1 MPRDLQD
8 LMTVRPPD
16 AVAPDWYAIT
26 AEVTG
31 EGESTRARVRIYDT
45 IGGWFGTNAAEFVG
59 ELDAL
64 DVDELEVHINSP
76 GGAVWD
82 GLAIMNA
89 LKQHRARVT
98 IIVDGLAASAA
109 SIIAMAGDEVVM
121 AEGSQ
126 MMIHRAS
133 GGAWGNAAFL
143 RDTAAILDKI
153 DGNLAGIYAR
163 RAGGTRESWLEL
175 MTAETWYD
183 AAEAV
188 EAGLADRADESLEG
202 VDAEASFDLSIFN
215 YAGRSHA
222 PAPRRPVAPLRPVAA
237 MPPTGAHEVGV
248 AADLTPEAPV
258 SSEPGTT
265 NRKESVMTDTLKA
278 DILQRLGVTD
288 ANADDATILA
298 ALDEALDE
306 RADETAPTASIPEG
320 TVLLDAGRFAELEA
334 QAAAGA
340 QARAQQDA
348 ERRDRLVA
356 TALTEGRISADNRK
370 IWRERLDADEDGT
383 TALLATL
390 PKSGAVPTEEIGY
403 TGGEEESSEDDRL
416 YDRVAGVF
424 GDPTTKEA

>member
-163 RAGGTRESWLEL
+163 RAGGTRESWLDL

-222 PAPRRPVAPLRPVAA
+222 PAPRRPVAPLRPVA
-237 MPPTGAHEVGV
+237 MPPTGAHEAGFV
-248 AADLTPEAPV
+248 ADLPQAPV
-258 SSEPGTT
+258 SSEPGNH
-265 NRKESVMTDTLKA
+265 NRKEEPLMEEFLNN
-278 DILQRLGVTD
+278 LRQRLGVNSEASVED
-288 ANADDATILA
+288 ILA
-298 ALDEALDE
+298 ALDEALEERSDE
-306 RADETAPTASIPEG
+306 QAPPIPEG
-320 TVLLDAGRFAELEA
+320 TVLVDAGRFAELEA

-356 TALTEGRISADNRK
+356 TALAEGRISAANRA
-370 IWRERLDADEDGT
+370 IWRERLDADEAGT
-383 TALLATL
+383 AALLATL

-403 TGGEEESSEDDRL
+403 TGGEDESTEDSL
-416 YDRVAGVF
+416 YNTYF
-424 GDPTTKEA
+424 GKEA

>member
-133 GGAWGNAAFL
+133 AGAWGNGEFL

-153 DGNLAGIYAR
+153 DGNMASIYAR
-163 RAGGTRESWLEL
+163 RAGGSRAAWLDI

-188 EAGLADRADESLEG
+188 DAGLADRTETVPDP
-202 VDAEASFDLSIFN
+202 VDAEAAFDLSIFN
-215 YAGRSHA
+215 YAGRAQA
-222 PAPRRPVAPLRPVAA
+222 PAPRRPGEALRPVAA
-237 MPPTGAHEVGV
+237 MPPTGAHEAGFV
-248 AADLTPEAPV
+248 ADLPQAPV
-258 SSEPGTT
+258 SSEPGNH
-265 NRKESVMTDTLKA
+265 NRKENAVDNAEFLTALRS
-278 DILQRLGVTD
+278 RLGV
-288 ANADDATILA
+288 NAEADEATILA
-298 ALDEALDE
+298 ALDEALVE

-320 TVLLDAGRFAELEA
+320 TVLVDAGRFAELEA

-356 TALTEGRISADNRK
+356 TALTEGRISAANRA

-403 TGGEEESSEDDRL
+403 TGGEDESSEDSL
-416 YDRVAGVF
+416 YASLY
-424 GDPTTKEA
+424 PSTKKES

>member
-1 MPRDLQD
+1 MPEDQITPLRDSVPKPVD
-8 LMTVRPPD
+8 TWYSITNEATAD
-16 AVAPDWYAIT
+16 GAP
-26 AEVTG
+26 
-31 EGESTRARVRIYDT
+31 SRAKINIYDA
-45 IGGWFGTNAAEFVG
+45 IGGWFGTNAADFVT

-64 DVDELEVHINSP
+64 DVDELEVHVNSP

-82 GLAIMNA
+82 GIAIMNA
-89 LKQHRARVT
+89 LKAHRARVT
-98 IIVDGLAASAA
+98 VIVDGIAASAA
-109 SIIAMAGDEVVM
+109 SIVAMGGDEVVM

-222 PAPRRPVAPLRPVAA
+222 PAPRRPVAPLRPVAMA
-237 MPPTGAHEVGV
+237 PGVHEAGFV
-248 AADLTPEAPV
+248 ADLTPEAPV
-258 SSEPGTT
+258 SSEPGNT

-278 DILQRLGVTD
+278 AILQRLGVTD

-298 ALDEALDE
+298 ALDEALAE
-306 RADETAPTASIPEG
+306 RADETAPTAGIPEG
-320 TVLLDAGRFAELEA
+320 TVLVDAGRFAELEA

-356 TALTEGRISADNRK
+356 TALAEGRISAANRA

-390 PKSGAVPTEEIGY
+390 PKSGAVPTEELGY
-403 TGGEEESSEDDRL
+403 TGGEDESSEDSL
-416 YDRVAGVF
+416 YASLY
-424 GDPTTKEA
+424 PSTKKES